1 VEEPGDVSDAVKRAL
16 LGTSWKMNKTLAE
29 AEAYVAHLSEAL
41 RPSDRYQVFIVPPF
55 THLWRMK
62 ELLRNTPILLG
73 AQNMHWEPEGAF
85 TGEISPKML
94 AETGV
99 DIVELGHSERR
110 TYFNETDFTVN
121 KKVLAAL
128 AHDLTPLVC
137 VGETEDEKDFGAARE
152 VVGRQ
157 VRIALHGIKAVS
169 CERIWIAYEP
179 VWAIGV
185 GGIPAGPAYAG
196 EIQSHIR
203 ITVKELFGE
212 AQGDKV
218 PILYGG
224 SVSLQNAAELIRQ
237 PNVDGLFIGRAAWEA
252 ESFLTIISAVDRAL
266 ADM

>member
-1 VEEPGDVSDAVKRAL
+1 VKRAL

-29 AEAYVAHLSEAL
+29 AEAYVAHLKKAL
-41 RPSDRYQVFIVPPF
+41 RRSDRYQVFIVPPF

-62 ELLRNTPILLG
+62 ELLRKTPILLG
-73 AQNMHWEPEGAF
+73 AQNMHWEPEGPF

-94 AETGV
+94 AEIGV

-110 TYFNETDFTVN
+110 AYFNETDFTVN

-137 VGETEDEKDFGAARE
+137 VGERKDEKDFGAARE

-157 VRIALHGIKAVS
+157 VRIALHGVNAVT
-169 CERIWIAYEP
+169 CERVWIAYEP

-185 GGIPAGPAYAG
+185 DGIPAEPVYAS
-196 EIQSHIR
+196 ELQSHIR
-203 ITVKELFGE
+203 TTVTELFGE
-212 AQGDKV
+212 TQGSKV

-224 SVSLQNAAELIRQ
+224 SVSLQNAAELVRQ
-237 PNVDGLFIGRAAWEA
+237 PNVDGLFVGRAAWEA
-252 ESFLTIISAVDRAL
+252 ESFVGIINAVGRSL
-266 ADM
+266 AET